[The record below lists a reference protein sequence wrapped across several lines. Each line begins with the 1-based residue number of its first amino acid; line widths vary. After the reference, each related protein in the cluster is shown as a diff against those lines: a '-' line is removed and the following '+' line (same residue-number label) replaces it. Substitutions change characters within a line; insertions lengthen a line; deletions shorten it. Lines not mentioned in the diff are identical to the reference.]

1 MRFHYSLIIIVLLI
15 LFSSLAYPGQYG
27 SSLSIVPVKTVSIP
41 ANRLLIGG
49 TIAAYKSVI
58 LSAQIPGRIVSIAGE
73 EGDHFKQG
81 ILLVKINDDELLSRR
96 QSALAQFAAAS
107 IAVNNAG
114 VQFHRQIVSPSTSNN
129 APGGMGIPGMFDQL
143 VTNPMSEIMGTRD
156 YDVERRADIFASRA
170 QLDQAH
176 HALQQARAQIQQIDA
191 NLRDTMSIAPFDGV
205 IVAKNIEIGDTVQPG
220 QTLLVY
226 EDLSRLQIH
235 IDVPGR
241 VIYNLQEGQLLNARV
256 DGLDDE
262 IQVKITKIFPTSDP
276 LRHTTRVELA
286 LPEANHAA
294 PGNYAEVW
302 IPASQAAMKKRLLV
316 PSSAVI
322 KRGGMPSIFVVN
334 RDKRVELRLARLG
347 DLLPS
352 GDRVILYGVKENE
365 QVIDKPPAFITSGY
379 EIKQ

>member
-1 MRFHYSLIIIVLLI
+1 MRFYYRLFIIVLLI
-15 LFSSLAYPGQYG
+15 QFSTIAYPVQQG

-41 ANRLLIGG
+41 ADRLLIGG
-49 TIAAYKSVI
+49 TISANKSVI
-58 LSAQIPGRIVSIAGE
+58 LAAQIPGRIVSIAGE
-73 EGDHFKQG
+73 EGDPFKQG
-81 ILLVKINDDELLSRR
+81 NLLVKINDDELLSRR

-129 APGGMGIPGMFDQL
+129 APGGMGMPGMFDQL

-156 YDVERRADIFASRA
+156 YDVERRADIFSSRV
-170 QLDQAH
+170 QLEQAH
-176 HALQQARAQIQQIDA
+176 HALQQARSQIQQIDA

-205 IVAKNIEIGDTVQPG
+205 IVTKNIEIGDTVQPG

-226 EDLSRLQIH
+226 EDLSRLKIH
-235 IDVPGR
+235 VDVPGR
-241 VIYNLQEGQLLNARV
+241 VINNLQEGQRLNAGV
-256 DGLDDE
+256 DGLDNK

-286 LPEANHAA
+286 LPDASHAA

-302 IPASQAAMKKRLLV
+302 IPASQTSMTKRLLI

-322 KRGGMPSIFVVN
+322 KRGGIPSIFVVN
-334 RDKRVELRLARLG
+334 RDNRVELRLARLG
-347 DLLPS
+347 ELLPS

-365 QVIDKPPAFITSGY
+365 RVVDKPPAFITSGY
-379 EIKQ
+379 EIK